1 MTETLIFLP
10 AIALLAQL
18 KGLAILGLDME
29 CIHNRVGPVPET
41 PDGLVTQQ
49 QYLSMWS
56 EAHRLY
62 GSSVL
67 PSALAMA
74 IPFGA
79 FGVLDYLVGSAASVA
94 GCCESAV
101 LYYRMVAS
109 DVWLEVDV
117 LEDGSRL
124 IRVRSD
130 VELPRYVFEFT
141 VVAIYARLRFVT
153 ANRFTAVHISL
164 PIAKPSS
171 RELAARETLLQTKIN
186 YDFPFAELL
195 IDSKNWKL
203 SSSKA
208 DPFLHNALTQI
219 ASQQTAVGSNGTS
232 LEQALRPRLRAALSD
247 GQADIDRMAALI
259 GVSVRTLQRRLK
271 DDGRGFADVVED
283 FRREEATR
291 LLSDPT
297 LHLVEIT
304 SRLGYS
310 EQTSFT
316 RAFRRWTNTTP
327 GEWRESRRK
336 AEKID

>member
-1 MTETLIFLP
+1 
-10 AIALLAQL
+10 
-18 KGLAILGLDME
+18 
-29 CIHNRVGPVPET
+29 
-41 PDGLVTQQ
+41 
-49 QYLSMWS
+49 
-56 EAHRLY
+56 
-62 GSSVL
+62 
-67 PSALAMA
+67 
-74 IPFGA
+74 
-79 FGVLDYLVGSAASVA
+79 LDYLVGSADSVA
-94 GCCESAV
+94 GCCESAA
-101 LYYRMVAS
+101 LYYTMVAS
-109 DVWLEVDV
+109 DVWLEIDV

-130 VELPRYVFEFT
+130 VELPPYVFEFT
-141 VVAIYARLRFVT
+141 IIAIYARLRFMT
-153 ANRFTAVHISL
+153 ANRFVAVQISL
-164 PIAKPSS
+164 PIPNPH
-171 RELAARETLLQTKIN
+171 ELASRDTLLQTRIK
-186 YDFPFAELL
+186 YDFPFAEMLV
-195 IDSKNWKL
+195 DTKNWRL
-203 SSSKA
+203 NSIKA

-219 ASQQTAVGSNGTS
+219 ASQQSAVGSNGSS
-232 LEQALRPRLRAALSD
+232 LEQALRPRLRAALSG

-297 LHLVEIT
+297 LQLVEIT

-336 AEKID
+336 AEKVS

>member
-10 AIALLAQL
+10 AIALHAQL
-18 KGLAILGLDME
+18 GGLAVLGLDME
-29 CIHNRVGPVPET
+29 CIHRRVGPVPDT

-49 QYLSMWS
+49 QYLNMWS

-62 GSSVL
+62 NSSIL

-79 FGVLDYLVGSAASVA
+79 FGVLDYLVGSADSVA
-94 GCCESAV
+94 GCCESAA
-101 LYYRMVAS
+101 LYYTMVAS
-109 DVWLEVDV
+109 DVWLEIDV
-117 LEDGSRL
+117 LEDGGRL

-130 VELPRYVFEFT
+130 VALPPYVFEFT
-141 VVAIYARLRFVT
+141 IIAIYARLRFVT
-153 ANRFTAVHISL
+153 AGRFAAAQISL
-164 PIAKPSS
+164 PIPIPQ
-171 RELAARETLLQTKIN
+171 ELVPRSALLQTRIN
-186 YDFPFAELL
+186 YDFPFAEML
-195 IDSKNWKL
+195 IDAKNWRL
-203 SSSKA
+203 NSNKA

-219 ASQQTAVGSNGTS
+219 TSQQTAVGSNGTS
-232 LEQALRPRLRAALSD
+232 LEQALRPRLRAALSS

-291 LLSDPT
+291 LLSDPN
-297 LHLVEIT
+297 LHLIEIT
-304 SRLGYS
+304 RRLGYS

-336 AEKID
+336 AEQVS